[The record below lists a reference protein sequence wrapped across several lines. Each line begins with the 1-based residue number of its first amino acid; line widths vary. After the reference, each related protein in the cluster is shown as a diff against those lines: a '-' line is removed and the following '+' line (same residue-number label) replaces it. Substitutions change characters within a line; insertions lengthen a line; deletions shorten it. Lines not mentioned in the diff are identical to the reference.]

1 MADIVFGLLA
11 IVAGGFLLSAG
22 QFVLRLV
29 LTTWGIFAGFALGA
43 GLFAGLADERF
54 LGSVLGWV
62 AGFVLALVFAAFAY
76 FSFAVSVILAM
87 AAFGF
92 TIGSGLVLAL
102 GIDWS
107 WVAVV
112 VGLVV
117 GAMLGL
123 VSVTRDL
130 PMIVLSVV
138 SAIAGAVCVVAGLM
152 LLVGSLNAADLTQSA
167 GTDALH
173 VSPGWDLTVVGLA
186 LVGILAQARSRAT
199 MRRDIRE
206 AWGAQR
212 L

>member
-1 MADIVFGLLA
+1 
-11 IVAGGFLLSAG
+11 
-22 QFVLRLV
+22 
-29 LTTWGIFAGFALGA
+29 
-43 GLFAGLADERF
+43 
-54 LGSVLGWV
+54 
-62 AGFVLALVFAAFAY
+62 
-76 FSFAVSVILAM
+76 M

-138 SAIAGAVCVVAGLM
+138 SSIAGAVCVVAGLM
-152 LLVGSLNAADLTQSA
+152 LLVGSLNAADLVI
-167 GTDALH
+167 L
-173 VSPGWDLTVVGLA
+173 GLNEHR
-186 LVGILAQARSRAT
+186 AR
-199 MRRDIRE
+199 RR
-206 AWGAQR
+206 
-212 L
+212 